1 MCTLIQV
8 IWKRLWCTVNLK
20 NDPSC
25 FSGNTAGEIID
36 EEDFKFNLSGII
48 GKRVLMCYKAFIFVC
63 SKGVKARLDLKIE
76 KKENLFSLWFSMYI
90 PFLKKI
96 FY

>member
-1 MCTLIQV
+1 MHFDTCNMETLMV
-8 IWKRLWCTVNLK
+8 YSEPK

-48 GKRVLMCYKAFIFVC
+48 GKRVLMCY
-63 SKGVKARLDLKIE
+63 
-76 KKENLFSLWFSMYI
+76 
-90 PFLKKI
+90 
-96 FY
+96 

>member
-1 MCTLIQV
+1 MCTLIHV

-48 GKRVLMCYKAFIFVC
+48 GKESFDVLLGIHIC
-63 SKGVKARLDLKIE
+63 LLKR
-76 KKENLFSLWFSMYI
+76 S
-90 PFLKKI
+90 
-96 FY
+96 